1 MLEKAEF
8 GMRVA
13 QLRMSKDKN
22 ISARDMSLS
31 IGLSS
36 GYISN
41 VENGHNYPSMEAF
54 FYICEH
60 LGVTPVEFF
69 DVDKRD
75 PKRLDRLL
83 EEARGLNSE
92 QLDHLI
98 AIVKDMK
105 RE

>member
-1 MLEKAEF
+1 MLEKTAF

-13 QLRMSKDKN
+13 QLRMSKGGN

-36 GYISN
+36 GYISS

-54 FYICEH
+54 FYICEY

-69 DVDKRD
+69 ETEKRD
-75 PKRLDRLL
+75 PKRVDRLL
-83 EEARGLNSE
+83 EEARGLNGE